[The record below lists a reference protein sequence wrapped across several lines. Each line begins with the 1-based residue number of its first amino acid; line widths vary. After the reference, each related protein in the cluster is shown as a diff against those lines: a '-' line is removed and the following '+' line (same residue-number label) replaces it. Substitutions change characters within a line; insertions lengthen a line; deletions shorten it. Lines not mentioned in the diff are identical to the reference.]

1 MPPIKLFYI
10 FLTALMASLLVMPSL
25 YNLSIK
31 VGGVD
36 MPDYQ
41 RKIHDRAVPR
51 IGGIAILCG
60 LLISVLLFCTTTTF
74 ISGLV
79 TGGIIIFFVGFI
91 DDLRSLTSVQ
101 KLAGQIIGTSV
112 GVIISQNHI
121 KNLGDLFTLG
131 TIELPTAF
139 AIPFTIFCIVGLIN
153 SLNMIDGLDGL
164 AGGVS
169 AIACLALAILA
180 VEVGSQQVFF
190 VSAALLGA
198 VIGFLAHNAYPARIF
213 MGDAGSNLLGFTLG
227 MLGVRLID
235 VSPTVSPVAILVIL
249 SVPVFD
255 TLFVIAGRLISGRP
269 VMRAD
274 RAHLHHRLLDIGLGH
289 KASVLAVFGW
299 SYFMAA
305 VAVLYYNASDSSLFL
320 FVVIATAIFY
330 LLLSLFAKYF
340 PKGKD
345 KIDDDTMLLVTAWNS
360 AIERLGDKLL
370 LIARYL
376 AVIILAIALPIEL
389 APDPYHAAASAI
401 LLCVLLLG
409 VACNRAWINQL
420 LLIGLYLTGAYLL
433 FEAEIHGRTATI
445 GDVPVLA
452 YSAYLF
458 ALLALI
464 IGIKV
469 FIRKRYNVL
478 MDSAIEFSVL
488 LAVIFIPLMPDQL
501 TAPYHLLTVAGK
513 SIILFVAY
521 KLFLISNDV
530 RRNRMVI
537 LSSILALFV
546 NLINRVI

>member
-1 MPPIKLFYI
+1 MPPIQLFYI
-10 FLTALMASLLVMPSL
+10 FLTALTASLLVMPSL

-36 MPDYQ
+36 IPDNE
-41 RKIHDRAVPR
+41 RKVHDRAVPR

-60 LLISVLLFCTTTTF
+60 LLISVLLFCTATTF

-79 TGGIIIFFVGFI
+79 TGGLIIFFVGFI
-91 DDLRSLTSVQ
+91 DDLRGLTSVQ

-121 KNLGDLFTLG
+121 SHLGDLFALG
-131 TIELPTAF
+131 NIELPTTI

-169 AIACLALAILA
+169 AIACLALAIVAL
-180 VEVGSQQVFF
+180 ETGSRQVFF

-227 MLGVRLID
+227 MLGVRLLD
-235 VSPTVSPVAILVIL
+235 VSPTVSPAAILIIL

-255 TLFVIAGRLISGRP
+255 TLYVIAGRLISGRP

-274 RAHLHHRLLDIGLGH
+274 RAHLHHRLLDIGMGH
-289 KASVLAVFGW
+289 KSTVLAVFGW

-305 VAVLYYNASDSSLFL
+305 VAVLYFNASDSSLFL
-320 FVVIATAIFY
+320 FVILATATFY
-330 LLLSLFAKYF
+330 LLLSLLAKHF
-340 PKGKD
+340 PKEHD
-345 KIDDDTMLLVTAWNS
+345 KIDANTLRLVTEWNS

-376 AVIILAIALPIEL
+376 AVLILVIALPVDL
-389 APDPYHAAASAI
+389 GPNLYHAVASAI
-401 LLCVLLLG
+401 LLCSLLLG
-409 VACNRAWINQL
+409 VAFNRTWTNQL

-433 FEAEIHGRTATI
+433 YEAENYGHSTTL
-445 GDVPVLA
+445 GDIPVLT

-464 IGIKV
+464 IGIKI
-469 FIRKRYNVL
+469 FIRKRFNFL

-530 RRNRMVI
+530 RQNRVVI
-537 LSSILALFV
+537 LASILSLFV
-546 NLINRVI
+546 NLVNRIV